1 MQPNFNEPTDLGL
14 CRDTYHR
21 FADSLFQDKGVSN
34 LRKYYAGRM
43 ADLAAFVEAAAGTD
57 DRPFVLKINPDSS
70 HSYHATQLA
79 NRYFKP
85 IQEFVR
91 LISILPTSYS
101 YSEHI
106 EIFREACAALALNN
120 PSLIRED
127 NWHPLTFSHPSG
139 MDGAMCFNA
148 LCALL
153 RRDWSAKGYKA
164 RFQRRVVETRN
175 RTKEYCSYID
185 GWFAKLATLIV
196 LRIDLS
202 YRPELW
208 ETITL
213 DDLRT
218 DFDHLYNNAR
228 NNKIFRGR
236 RGYIAKIE
244 YGLGKG
250 FHMHLILL
258 FDTQHKQALRHIH
271 LGELIGEYWKNV
283 VTKGRGQYW
292 NCNANSNKYD
302 AWGKLGIGLVD
313 TRDTKKLDNLK
324 EHVISYLCKMDQFI
338 RPLGVQGAQLI
349 RRGERPKAEAKKRG
363 APRQRT
369 MPTSQRRKRP
379 EITGFAEAVDVLGY

>member
-1 MQPNFNEPTDLGL
+1 MKPNQDEPTNLGM
-14 CRDTYHR
+14 CRETYQR
-21 FADSLFQDKGVSN
+21 YADSLFQDTGVIH
-34 LRKYYAGRM
+34 LRKYYAARM
-43 ADLAAFVEAAAGTD
+43 ADLAAFVEAVADTD
-57 DRPFVLKINPDSS
+57 DRPFVLKINQDGTQ
-70 HSYHATQLA
+70 SYHATELA
-79 NRYFKP
+79 NRYFKL
-85 IQEFVR
+85 IHEFVR
-91 LISILPTSYS
+91 LISILPTCYS

-106 EIFREACAALALNN
+106 EIFREACAALALND

-127 NWHPLTFSHPSG
+127 NWHPLAFSHPSG

-153 RRDWSAKGYKA
+153 RRDWSAKGYKPT
-164 RFQRRVVETRN
+164 FQRRVLETRN

-185 GWFAKLATLIV
+185 QWFAKLVTLIV

-202 YRPELW
+202 YLPDLW

-213 DDLRT
+213 DDLRA
-218 DFDHLYNNAR
+218 DFEHLYNNAR
-228 NNKIFRGR
+228 NNKIYRGW

-271 LGELIGEYWKNV
+271 LAKLIGEYWKNV

-313 TRDTKKLDNLK
+313 ARDTKKLDNLK

-338 RPLGVQGAQLI
+338 RPLGVQEAQLI
-349 RRGERPKAEAKKRG
+349 RRGERPKPEAKKRG
-363 APRQRT
+363 APRRRT
-369 MPTSQRRKRP
+369 MPTSQGRKRP
-379 EITGFAEAVDVLGY
+379 EITGFAEAVDALGY